1 LSGQPPPSIQDTSG
15 ATTQTTPTSTTT
27 TTTTSAHTPSPP
39 PPTASAQSST
49 STGQFS
55 HGEHGQTRKYEEYA
69 YVLDFTPRGKSITVR
84 GREGVIIQA
93 IGEERLTLLELL
105 GIANATVDVGDRLY
119 IGREGREKVSS
130 VLGRLEYNDISQ
142 TAKNELPNIVEKIVV
157 ANEKR
162 FVNYINVSQPITP
175 RIHALE
181 LIPGIGKTYMMT
193 IIKERDKRKFENFA
207 DLQTRVGL
215 RDPAKL
221 VAKRI
226 LEEVMGQA
234 RMNLF
239 VRK

>member
-1 LSGQPPPSIQDTSG
+1 MSGQPPPTQDA
-15 ATTQTTPTSTTT
+15 ATG
-27 TTTTSAHTPSPP
+27 HY
-39 PPTASAQSST
+39 
-49 STGQFS
+49 S
-55 HGEHGQTRKYEEYA
+55 HGEHGQPRKYEEYA

-105 GIANATVDVGDRLY
+105 GVQNANVEIGERLY
-119 IGREGREKVSS
+119 IGREGRDKVAS

-142 TAKNELPNIVEKIVV
+142 TAKNELSNIVEKIVV

-162 FVNYINVSQPITP
+162 FVEYMNMSQPITP

-193 IIKERDKRKFENFA
+193 IIKERDKKKFENFA
-207 DLQTRVGL
+207 DLQSRVGL

-226 LEEVMGQA
+226 IEEIMGQA

>member
-1 LSGQPPPSIQDTSG
+1 MSGQEQPPPSPPSTQD
-15 ATTQTTPTSTTT
+15 
-27 TTTTSAHTPSPP
+27 
-39 PPTASAQSST
+39 PTAA
-49 STGQFS
+49 GNFS
-55 HGEHGQTRKYEEYA
+55 QGEHGQPRKYEEYA

-105 GIANATVDVGDRLY
+105 GIQNATVEIGERLY

-130 VLGRLEYNDISQ
+130 VLGRLEYSAISQ
-142 TAKNELPNIVEKIVV
+142 AAKNELANIIEKVVV

-162 FVNYINVSQPITP
+162 FVNYINNAQPITP

-193 IIKERDKRKFENFA
+193 IIKERDKKKFENYS

-221 VAKRI
+221 ISKRI
-226 LEEVMGQA
+226 IEEIMGQA

>member
-1 LSGQPPPSIQDTSG
+1 MSGQPPPPTQD
-15 ATTQTTPTSTTT
+15 A
-27 TTTTSAHTPSPP
+27 A
-39 PPTASAQSST
+39 AA
-49 STGQFS
+49 GQYT
-55 HGEHGQTRKYEEYA
+55 HGDHSQARKYEEYA

-105 GIANATVDVGDRLY
+105 GVANATVEVGDRLY

-142 TAKNELPNIVEKIVV
+142 SAKNELPNIVEKIVI

-162 FVNYINVSQPITP
+162 FVNYINMSQPITP

-226 LEEVMGQA
+226 IEEIMGQA

>member
-1 LSGQPPPSIQDTSG
+1 LSGQQ
-15 ATTQTTPTSTTT
+15 
-27 TTTTSAHTPSPP
+27 PP
-39 PPTASAQSST
+39 PPQTPPSTQDTTAA
-49 STGQFS
+49 GNFS
-55 HGEHGQTRKYEEYA
+55 QGEHGQPKKYEEYA
-69 YVLDFTPRGKSITVR
+69 YVLDFTPRGKSVTVR

-105 GIANATVDVGDRLY
+105 GTQNATVEIGERLY

-130 VLGRLEYNDISQ
+130 VLGRLEYTTISQ
-142 TAKNELPNIVEKIVV
+142 AAKNELANIIEKVVV

-162 FVNYINVSQPITP
+162 FVNYINNSQPITP

-193 IIKERDKRKFENFA
+193 IIKERDKKKFENFS
-207 DLQTRVGL
+207 DLQARVGL

-221 VAKRI
+221 ISKRI
-226 LEEVMGQA
+226 IEEIMGQA

>member
-1 LSGQPPPSIQDTSG
+1 LSGQQ
-15 ATTQTTPTSTTT
+15 
-27 TTTTSAHTPSPP
+27 P
-39 PPTASAQSST
+39 PPTPPST
-49 STGQFS
+49 QDATAAGHFS
-55 HGEHGQTRKYEEYA
+55 QGEHGQPRKYEEYA

-105 GIANATVDVGDRLY
+105 GIPNTTVEIGERLY

-130 VLGRLEYNDISQ
+130 VLGRLEYTAISQ
-142 TAKNELPNIVEKIVV
+142 AAKNELANIIEKVVV

-162 FVNYINVSQPITP
+162 FVNYINNAQPITP

-193 IIKERDKRKFENFA
+193 IIKERDKKKFENFS

-221 VAKRI
+221 ISKRI
-226 LEEVMGQA
+226 IEEIIGQA

>member
-1 LSGQPPPSIQDTSG
+1 MSGQPPS
-15 ATTQTTPTSTTT
+15 TPD
-27 TTTTSAHTPSPP
+27 SA
-39 PPTASAQSST
+39 A
-49 STGQFS
+49 GQYS
-55 HGEHGQTRKYEEYA
+55 HGEHAQPRKYEEYA

-105 GIANATVDVGDRLY
+105 GVQNATVELGERLY
-119 IGREGREKVSS
+119 IGREGRDKVAS
-130 VLGRLEYNDISQ
+130 VLGRLEYSDVSQ
-142 TAKNELPNIVEKIVV
+142 AAKNELPNIVEKIVV

-162 FVNYINVSQPITP
+162 FVEYINMSQPITP

-193 IIKERDKRKFENFA
+193 IIKERDKKKFDNFA
-207 DLQTRVGL
+207 DLQSRVGL

-226 LEEVMGQA
+226 IEEIMGQA

>member
-1 LSGQPPPSIQDTSG
+1 LSGQSEPSAPTPSTHDTS
-15 ATTQTTPTSTTT
+15 A
-27 TTTTSAHTPSPP
+27 A
-39 PPTASAQSST
+39 ASHFQ
-49 STGQFS
+49 
-55 HGEHGQTRKYEEYA
+55 GEHAQPRKYEEYA

-84 GREGVIIQA
+84 GREGFIIQA

-105 GIANATVDVGDRLY
+105 GIPNASVEIGERLY
-119 IGREGREKVSS
+119 IGKDTREKVSS
-130 VLGRLEYNDISQ
+130 VLGRLEYNDISKA
-142 TAKNELPNIVEKIVV
+142 AKNELANIVERVVV
-157 ANEKR
+157 ANERR
-162 FVNYINVSQPITP
+162 FINYINNAQPITP

-193 IIKERDKRKFENFA
+193 IIKERDKKKFENFS

-221 VAKRI
+221 ISKRI
-226 LEEVMGQA
+226 IEEIIGQA

>member
-1 LSGQPPPSIQDTSG
+1 MSGQPPPTHDPAAAG
-15 ATTQTTPTSTTT
+15 HPAGGH
-27 TTTTSAHTPSPP
+27 AD
-39 PPTASAQSST
+39 
-49 STGQFS
+49 
-55 HGEHGQTRKYEEYA
+55 HGQPRKYEEYA
-69 YVLDFTPRGKSITVR
+69 YVLDFTPRGKSVTVR

-105 GIANATVDVGDRLY
+105 GVQNVAVEIGERLY
-119 IGREGREKVSS
+119 IGREGRDKVAS

-142 TAKNELPNIVEKIVV
+142 TAKNELPNIVEKVV
-157 ANEKR
+157 FANEKR
-162 FVNYINVSQPITP
+162 FVGYINMSQPITP

-193 IIKERDKRKFENFA
+193 IIKERDKKKFENFTEI
-207 DLQTRVGL
+207 QNRVGL

-226 LEEVMGQA
+226 IEEIMGQA

>member
-1 LSGQPPPSIQDTSG
+1 MSGQQP
-15 ATTQTTPTSTTT
+15 
-27 TTTTSAHTPSPP
+27 PSPP
-39 PPTASAQSST
+39 PPTPPST
-49 STGQFS
+49 QDATAAGNFS
-55 HGEHGQTRKYEEYA
+55 QGEHSQPRKYEEYA

-105 GIANATVDVGDRLY
+105 GIQNATVEIGERLY

-130 VLGRLEYNDISQ
+130 VLGRLEYNAISQ
-142 TAKNELPNIVEKIVV
+142 AAKNELANIIEKVVV

-162 FVNYINVSQPITP
+162 FVNYINNAQPITP

-193 IIKERDKRKFENFA
+193 IIKERDKKKFENFS

-221 VAKRI
+221 ISKRI
-226 LEEVMGQA
+226 IEEIMGQA

>member
-1 LSGQPPPSIQDTSG
+1 LSGQQPPPPSSTQD
-15 ATTQTTPTSTTT
+15 AT
-27 TTTTSAHTPSPP
+27 A
-39 PPTASAQSST
+39 A
-49 STGQFS
+49 GNFS
-55 HGEHGQTRKYEEYA
+55 QGEHVQPRKYEEYA

-105 GIANATVDVGDRLY
+105 GIQNTTVEIGERLY

-130 VLGRLEYNDISQ
+130 VLGRLEYTAISQ
-142 TAKNELPNIVEKIVV
+142 AAKNELANIIEKVVV

-162 FVNYINVSQPITP
+162 FVNYINNAQPITP

-193 IIKERDKRKFENFA
+193 IIKERDKKKFENFS

-221 VAKRI
+221 ISKRI
-226 LEEVMGQA
+226 IEEIMGQA

>member
-1 LSGQPPPSIQDTSG
+1 MSGQQPPPST
-15 ATTQTTPTSTTT
+15 
-27 TTTTSAHTPSPP
+27 P
-39 PPTASAQSST
+39 PPTEGST
-49 STGQFS
+49 AAGHFS
-55 HGEHGQTRKYEEYA
+55 QGEHGQPRKYEEYA

-93 IGEERLTLLELL
+93 LGEERLTLLELL
-105 GIANATVDVGDRLY
+105 GIPNTTVEIGERLY

-130 VLGRLEYNDISQ
+130 VLGRLEYNAVSQ
-142 TAKNELPNIVEKIVV
+142 AAKNELANIIEKVVV

-162 FVNYINVSQPITP
+162 FVNYINNAQPITP

-193 IIKERDKRKFENFA
+193 IIKERDKKKFENFS

-221 VAKRI
+221 ISKRI
-226 LEEVMGQA
+226 IEEIIGQA

>member
-1 LSGQPPPSIQDTSG
+1 M
-15 ATTQTTPTSTTT
+15 TPD
-27 TTTTSAHTPSPP
+27 AVPGHY
-39 PPTASAQSST
+39 
-49 STGQFS
+49 G
-55 HGEHGQTRKYEEYA
+55 HGEHGQPRKYEEYA

-105 GIANATVDVGDRLY
+105 GVQNVNVEIGERLY
-119 IGREGREKVSS
+119 IGREGRDKVAS
-130 VLGRLEYNDISQ
+130 VLGRLEYNDVSQ
-142 TAKNELPNIVEKIVV
+142 TSKNELPIIVEKIVV

-162 FVNYINVSQPITP
+162 FVEYINMSQPITP

-193 IIKERDKRKFENFA
+193 IIKERDKKKFENFT
-207 DLQTRVGL
+207 DLQSRVGL
-215 RDPAKL
+215 REPSKL

-226 LEEVMGQA
+226 IEEIMGQA